1 MRAMRFDLLG
11 FAKYRAQRRG
21 KIPELAAAASSGNVD
36 AQLALAWEYACGD
49 AVDADIRTA
58 WDWFDRAAA
67 SGQEEAVVDRARFLQ
82 LRGVPE
88 GPRVLRRFAV
98 AGNWKAQFWLARYLG
113 AQAGRASQL
122 RAVVW
127 YNRSF
132 RNGNRAAKLAK
143 LGQLTRIA
151 DQPFKA
157 VFAARSLV
165 EAVSF
170 VWRTLLKIE
179 ELDSFETLVHRLR
192 RKGI

>member
-1 MRAMRFDLLG
+1 MRFELPS
-11 FAKYRAQRRG
+11 FAEDRAQRRG
-21 KIPELAAAASSGNVD
+21 KIPGLTAAASSGNVE

-67 SGQEEAVVDRARFLQ
+67 SGQEEAVVHRARFLQ

-88 GPRVLRRFAV
+88 GACELRRFAV

-113 AQAGRASQL
+113 AQAGRVSQL

-143 LGQLTRIA
+143 FGQLTRIA

-170 VWRTLLKIE
+170 VWRFSQKIE
-179 ELDSFETLVHRLR
+179 ELDPYEILVHRLK